1 MEGQTG
7 RRADSFGTEK
17 VSRLLLR
24 LAPPVMLAQLIQ
36 ALYNIV
42 DSYFVGQYSVDG
54 LAALSVIFPVQL
66 LMTALAIGIGV
77 GVNTV
82 MARADGT
89 GQPKEADRVA
99 GVGVWLALLAW
110 AVFAAFTWAVMPLYA
125 RISLSAPA
133 AQAATCSYGRIVCGC
148 SIGIFLESNWT
159 KVLQARGNMRLP
171 MAAQILGAVV
181 NIVLDRV
188 LIFGLGP
195 VLALTTCI
203 VPLLSYNYAAGA
215 WDRCRAILW
224 QSVGACAGCMVIGTV
239 VFLLF
244 PTQLLSI
251 FAAGE
256 SGILTLGTPALR
268 IIAIGF
274 VPIVWSLIVPTYFQ
288 AISKGGQSIFISVLR
303 QILLLIP
310 LAWGLSFLGVQAV
323 WWAFPITEY
332 ITAGATIFLYKKYPM
347 PRADKENT

>member
-1 MEGQTG
+1 M
-7 RRADSFGTEK
+7 
-17 VSRLLLR
+17 
-24 LAPPVMLAQLIQ
+24 
-36 ALYNIV
+36 
-42 DSYFVGQYSVDG
+42 
-54 LAALSVIFPVQL
+54 
-66 LMTALAIGIGV
+66 
-77 GVNTV
+77 
-82 MARADGT
+82 
-89 GQPKEADRVA
+89 
-99 GVGVWLALLAW
+99 GVWLALLAW
-110 AVFAAFTWAVMPLYA
+110 VIFAAITWAVMPLYA

-171 MAAQILGAVV
+171 MVAQILGAVV

-188 LIFGLGP
+188 LIFGLGPVPKLGVAGAAWATVIGQVLAACVVGVAAHRPVPPLSAVRSFAGLICKAGVPNMLMNALCTVYIIVLNLILASFSDDAVTVLGLYYKMQTFLLIP

-256 SGILTLGTPALR
+256 SGILTLGAPALR

-288 AISKGGQSIFISVLR
+288 AIGKGGQSIFISVLR

-332 ITAGATIFLYKKYPM
+332 ITAGATVFLYKKYPM

>member
-1 MEGQTG
+1 M
-7 RRADSFGTEK
+7 
-17 VSRLLLR
+17 
-24 LAPPVMLAQLIQ
+24 
-36 ALYNIV
+36 
-42 DSYFVGQYSVDG
+42 
-54 LAALSVIFPVQL
+54 
-66 LMTALAIGIGV
+66 
-77 GVNTV
+77 
-82 MARADGT
+82 
-89 GQPKEADRVA
+89 A

-110 AVFAAFTWAVMPLYA
+110 VVFAVVTCAVMPLYA
-125 RISLSAPA
+125 RVSLSSAA

-171 MAAQILGAVV
+171 MMAQIVGAGV
-181 NIVLDRV
+181 NIGLDRL
-188 LIFGLGP
+188 LIFGAGPIPRLGVAGAAWATVIGQVLAACIVGVAVRRPLPPPRAVGKYVRPICRAGVPNMLMNALCTVYIIVLNLILASFSDAAVTVLGLYYKMQTFLLIP

-203 VPLLSYNYAAGA
+203 VPLLSFNYAAGA
-215 WDRCRAILW
+215 WDRCRSILW
-224 QSVGACAGCMVIGTV
+224 QSVGVSAGCMAVGTM

-256 SGILTLGTPALR
+256 PGVLALGKLALR

-288 AISKGGQSIFISVLR
+288 AIGKGRQSVFISVLR

-310 LAWGLSFLGVQAV
+310 LAWGLSFLDVQAV

-332 ITAGATIFLYKKYPM
+332 LTAGATVILHKKYPM
-347 PRADKENT
+347 PRTAQKHT